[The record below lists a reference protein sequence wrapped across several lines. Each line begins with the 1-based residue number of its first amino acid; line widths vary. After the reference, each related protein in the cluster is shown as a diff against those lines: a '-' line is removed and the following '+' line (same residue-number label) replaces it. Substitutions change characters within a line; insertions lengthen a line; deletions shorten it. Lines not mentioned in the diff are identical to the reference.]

1 MSNRKDVQQ
10 NSRRSPG
17 SKSSTS
23 IDSADT
29 RSSIAP
35 SSILPSSKSPSSKA
49 PSSIDSG
56 GVVSDRD
63 SATQT
68 HAVGGSLNEVAS
80 QWQETDVTVG
90 GVPIRTYRSMARTTP
105 GGARN
110 QSSSALPAATALGSQ
125 EEGFECAASE
135 MEASW
140 SASAK
145 LVCCINT
152 YPNGITVSLHDMTTD
167 RGAPRRH
174 ESGEPTG
181 GEVVGA
187 GQESGR
193 VISPQQFH
201 LRFRDTRDYLQ
212 PSGRYF
218 LYREQY
224 LRGLEKHLSQLHH
237 QGILENTVV
246 YFGTTTD
253 PFLTLHKKF
262 DVTMACL
269 QILERY
275 TPKLLV
281 VQTRSPMVISALP
294 TLKHLGSRAVVG
306 IPIETFLEKAVV
318 RYTPGKPRIAERL
331 IAADGLRKQGIRVNL
346 MVSPVLPYGDY
357 ERDAWDFA
365 ELLAAHGDF
374 VTFGALAT
382 GAEAE
387 ERALKMMPVAQKL
400 AADKQF
406 LWLRP
411 LCYKPVF
418 QALKSI
424 APEKLQLPVKP
435 AVSKGQLNLFAA

>member
-17 SKSSTS
+17 SSSSNDTVTPAVL
-23 IDSADT
+23 DSAVSAKDLAQGEGSSEEKRAKT
-29 RSSIAP
+29 KVRKGVARDRSAVLTP
-35 SSILPSSKSPSSKA
+35 DLPSSSES
-49 PSSIDSG
+49 
-56 GVVSDRD
+56 
-63 SATQT
+63 
-68 HAVGGSLNEVAS
+68 N
-80 QWQETDVTVG
+80 QWQESEVTVG
-90 GVPIRTYRSMARTTP
+90 GLPIRTYKPLSLSTPASGSPVTTGHSAQHATEERT
-105 GGARN
+105 
-110 QSSSALPAATALGSQ
+110 SS
-125 EEGFECAASE
+125 EN

-140 SASAK
+140 SAGAK

-152 YPNGITVSLHDMTTD
+152 YPNGITVSLHDMTSRKPSRCGSNTPLE
-167 RGAPRRH
+167 GTPL
-174 ESGEPTG
+174 ESAVGEL
-181 GEVVGA
+181 VGA
-187 GQESGR
+187 DAESGR
-193 VISPQQFH
+193 ISSPQQFH

-212 PSGRYF
+212 PTGRYF

-224 LRGLEKHLSQLHH
+224 LGGLEKHLSQLHH
-237 QGILENTVV
+237 QGVLENTVV
-246 YFGTTTD
+246 FFGTTTD

-294 TLKHLGSRAVVG
+294 TLKHLGNRAVVG
-306 IPIETFLEKAVV
+306 IPIETFLEKAVL
-318 RYTPGKPRIAERL
+318 RYTPGKPRIAERI

-365 ELLAAHGDF
+365 ELLAAHGDY

-382 GAEAE
+382 GGEAE
-387 ERALKMMPVAQKL
+387 ERALKIMPVAQKL
-400 AADKQF
+400 AADRQF

-411 LCYKPVF
+411 LCYRPVF

-424 APEKLQLPVKP
+424 APEKLQLPVRP
-435 AVSKGQLNLFAA
+435 VAHKGQLNLFAA